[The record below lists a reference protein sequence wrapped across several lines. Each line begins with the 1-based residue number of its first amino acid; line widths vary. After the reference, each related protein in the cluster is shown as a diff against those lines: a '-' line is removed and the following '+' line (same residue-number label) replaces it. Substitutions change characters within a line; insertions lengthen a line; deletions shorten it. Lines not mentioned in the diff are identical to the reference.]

1 MNGDRFSGTEA
12 ECSDSPLDR
21 SCWLT
26 ANLKPLKAAHARK
39 ARSVSP
45 LPSTSILRHGECEL
59 DLGLCSDAH
68 VGDNMAPAE
77 LTTLGSAL

>member
-1 MNGDRFSGTEA
+1 MSGDGFSGTEA
-12 ECSDSPLDR
+12 ESSDLPQDR

-39 ARSVSP
+39 ALSSSP

-59 DLGLCSDAH
+59 DLGQYSDAH
-68 VGDNMAPAE
+68 VGDNMAAVE
-77 LTTLGSAL
+77 LTTLGSPL